1 MRIRNLFLGIV
12 LAAVLL
18 LAGIY
23 IVSCLSIGAGVRE
36 IAEEAVRIH
45 QGAPVDA
52 LILFMESGDEPW
64 AKRNRAVWALG
75 QLGDPRALPHLRKH
89 YTGQPCDHS
98 RFLCQYELKKAIRLC
113 EGGRNLT
120 AWTWRRFVR

>member
-1 MRIRNLFLGIV
+1 MRIRDLFPGII
-12 LAAVLL
+12 LAAVVF

-23 IVSCLSIGAGVRE
+23 IVSCLSIGTGVRE
-36 IAEEAVRIH
+36 IAEEAVMIH
-45 QGAPVDA
+45 QGDPVDA
-52 LILFMESGDEPW
+52 LILFMESADEPL

-75 QLGDPRALPHLRKH
+75 QMGDARALPHLRKH
-89 YTGQPCDHS
+89 YTAQPCDHS

-113 EGGRNLT
+113 EGGWNLT